1 MNKPVEQ
8 VRLDYQIDGQSFH
21 GILFL
26 PFELK
31 EPRPLVLV
39 IPEFWGRND
48 YSERRAQQM
57 AQLGY
62 IGFAIDLYGDGRST
76 DDRDQATEWMNEAV
90 SDPRELR
97 DRYLAALHAARQ
109 HKLVDEQRVAAL
121 GYCFGGAVGMSMARM
136 GVEHDALCAYHAGI
150 SGLAPIKQTPIKT
163 PMYLFMGGDDP
174 MAPVEGVEALVAEM
188 REAGAEVHLQIYAG
202 ALHAFTN
209 PVATQRG
216 REFDMPLA
224 YDREADEDSFEKTRV
239 FLKEKFGA

>member
-1 MNKPVEQ
+1 MNEAFEME
-8 VRLDYQIDGQSFH
+8 RLDYQVDGQRYH

-26 PFELK
+26 PFK
-31 EPRPLVLV
+31 AQQPRPLVMV
-39 IPEFWGRND
+39 VPEFWGRND

-62 IGFAIDLYGDGRST
+62 AGFAIDLYGDGRST

-90 SDPRELR
+90 ADPRELR
-97 DRYLAALHAARQ
+97 NRYLAALHAARQ
-109 HKLVDEQRVAAL
+109 HAGVDSSKVAAL

-136 GVEHDALCAYHAGI
+136 GVEHDALCAYHAGVT
-150 SGLAPIKQTPIKT
+150 GLAPIKQTPIKT
-163 PMYLFMGGDDP
+163 PMYLFMGGADP
-174 MAPVEGVEALVAEM
+174 MAPMDKVNALVDEM
-188 REAGAEVHLQIYAG
+188 REAGAEVTLQVYED

-209 PVATQRG
+209 PIATQRG

-224 YDREADEDSFEKTRV
+224 YDAKADEDSFEKTRV